1 MTHVRWSTQFT
12 AAQRA
17 WRASL
22 RQRWKH
28 STIPFDCR
36 WYAVIWLCWM
46 LSKLNRAAHRE
57 EVNLVPRS
65 DVMTAGT
72 PNLLTHP

>member
-17 WRASL
+17 SRASL
-22 RQRWKH
+22 RQRWKR
-28 STIPFDCR
+28 STIPLDCR

-57 EVNLVPRS
+57 EVNS
-65 DVMTAGT
+65 A
-72 PNLLTHP
+72 HPSLKQSIRAAYC